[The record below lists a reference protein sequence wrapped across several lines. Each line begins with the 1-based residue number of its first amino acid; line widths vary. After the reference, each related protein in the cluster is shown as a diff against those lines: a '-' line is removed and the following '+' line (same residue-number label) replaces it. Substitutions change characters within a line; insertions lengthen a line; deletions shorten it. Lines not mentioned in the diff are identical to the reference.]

1 MKKELKERI
10 AKIADKLVECSLYA
24 IAFFLPISIAIIE
37 SFVCFA
43 LFGFIIK
50 KIMLPDFKF
59 IKSRTSLF
67 LLLFFIFCGF
77 SLLNSGLYIDKSFNA
92 LFGKWGQYILVF
104 FIVQDTLV
112 SKKRIRNTVGILLFV
127 GLLVAFDGFSQRFLG
142 WEFLRGKYV
151 GVINGSLKAV
161 TGPFQHYNGLA
172 AYLVCIL
179 TLFISIIFV
188 KSNLRFLALLKDK
201 AIYWVK
207 FLLLFLLAG
216 CLFLTF
222 SRGGWVGFLFA
233 SLLMLFLTRKW
244 KLMLLPCLFMLV
256 LVLVPGI
263 RERVMGGDSGRFN
276 VWGGAWAMIKDHPLL
291 GVGIGTFMANFSQ
304 YTKGLGVFYAHNC
317 YLQSWAETGIFALLS
332 FISFLF
338 LLLRQGVKAFRKTH
352 DYIVL
357 GLACGIF
364 GFLVHSFFDVHL
376 YSLQLAVLFWFMAG
390 MLAVVSKDGI
400 ILQE

>member
-317 YLQSWAETGIFALLS
+317 YLQIWAETGIFALLS

>member
-1 MKKELKERI
+1 LKKELKERI
-10 AKIADKLVECSLYA
+10 AKKADKLVECSLYA
-24 IAFFLPISIAIIE
+24 VAFFLPISIAIVE

-59 IKSRTSLF
+59 MKSRTSLF

-77 SLLNSGLYIDKSFNA
+77 SLLNSGLYIDKSFHA

-127 GLLVAFDGFSQRFLG
+127 GLLVALDGFSQRFLG

-161 TGPFQHYNGLA
+161 TGPFKHYNGLA

-179 TLFISIIFV
+179 TLFLSIIFV

-256 LVLVPGI
+256 
-263 RERVMGGDSGRFN
+263 
-276 VWGGAWAMIKDHPLL
+276 
-291 GVGIGTFMANFSQ
+291 
-304 YTKGLGVFYAHNC
+304 
-317 YLQSWAETGIFALLS
+317 
-332 FISFLF
+332 
-338 LLLRQGVKAFRKTH
+338 
-352 DYIVL
+352 
-357 GLACGIF
+357 
-364 GFLVHSFFDVHL
+364 
-376 YSLQLAVLFWFMAG
+376 
-390 MLAVVSKDGI
+390 
-400 ILQE
+400 

>member
-43 LFGFIIK
+43 LLGFIIK

-59 IKSRTSLF
+59 MKSRTSLF

-317 YLQSWAETGIFALLS
+317 YLQIWAETGIFALLS